1 VFEEFLEQN
10 ACATVRVNSGACCS
24 FSFGFGSSE
33 FCTPRVSDS
42 NYLCLACS
50 EFCNGLREFV
60 RPGAH
65 LCMACSEFAVF
76 FVNPFVQELEQLAI
90 QDVVVKS
97 DAIIKVPRC
106 VVTALRQ
113 HDVWP

>member
-1 VFEEFLEQN
+1 
-10 ACATVRVNSGACCS
+10 
-24 FSFGFGSSE
+24 
-33 FCTPRVSDS
+33 
-42 NYLCLACS
+42 
-50 EFCNGLREFV
+50 
-60 RPGAH
+60 
-65 LCMACSEFAVF
+65 MACSEFAVF

-97 DAIIKVPRC
+97 DAIIKVLRC